1 MDRALGGVPW
11 WPMTKQED
19 EEKSFIKTCHYKQH
33 VAFGAS
39 SSPMSSSKKNKND
52 DSIISFLRAFYDYLF
67 LFLSTHSV

>member
-39 SSPMSSSKKNKND
+39 SSPMSSSSSKKNKTKQKMM
-52 DSIISFLRAFYDYLF
+52 ITYLGGEF
-67 LFLSTHSV
+67 F